1 MTMSRT
7 TVDLNDDLIRQAMTK
22 AHVKTKREAI
32 ERGLQELINAERRR
46 ALIALQ
52 GNGYGMTLQEFLRSR
67 EDE

>member
-1 MTMSRT
+1 MSRT
-7 TVDLNDDLIRQAMTK
+7 TVDLDDKLIRQAMTK
-22 AHVKTKREAI
+22 AHAKTKKEAI

-52 GNGYGMTLQEFLRSR
+52 GKGYGMTLQEFLRSR